1 MRGLLATTAVLG
13 VLAIGGLPVL
23 ALTLAADETAPAEEP
38 ATTLVDDTGRPG
50 PPPWAQGRGPGEDRG
65 EEDES
70 TDAEG
75 EGEPPAWARRQDG
88 APPPGWARNHPGKT
102 PHGWA
107 VREWAL
113 CLAEE
118 AENLG
123 PGERVDPETDC
134 GGKPVS
140 PGEAKRSEG
149 TGQPPGPQGRSGAP
163 GQQDRAEPPGQAK
176 KPEKDKQP
184 KSGQSG

>member
-13 VLAIGGLPVL
+13 VLAIGGLPAL
-23 ALTLAADETAPAEEP
+23 ALTLAADETDPAQEP
-38 ATTLVDDTGRPG
+38 ATTLAEDTGRPG

-65 EEDES
+65 DEDDGAEPEDE
-70 TDAEG
+70 DG
-75 EGEPPAWARRQDG
+75 PPAWAQGEDRQ
-88 APPPGWARNHPGKT
+88 PPPGWARNHPGRT

-118 AENLG
+118 AENRG

-140 PGEAKRSEG
+140 PGQAKKSG
-149 TGQPPGPQGRSGAP
+149 AAGQPPGLQGRSGAP
-163 GQQDRAEPPGQAK
+163 GQQGRVEPPGQDK
-176 KPEKDKQP
+176 KPQKTRPEAGQP
-184 KSGQSG
+184 D